1 MIGVVSYPILSTI
14 TKSSNNNNNKSLQ
27 TQQEIDQLKAID
39 RDVRAHELAHKAA
52 GGDLT
57 GPINYKYVIGPNG
70 KKYAVG
76 GDVSIDV
83 SPGPTPKDTIKK
95 MEQVIKAALAPV
107 DPSAQDR
114 AVASQAQMQLAQ
126 AQMQEQQ
133 QKNNDNS
140 NQNQTFSVY
149 A

>member
-1 MIGVVSYPILSTI
+1 MIGAISFPILS
-14 TKSSNNNNNKSLQ
+14 KSDKPSNQRSIQ
-27 TQQEIDQLKAID
+27 TQQEINQLKAID
-39 RDVRAHELAHKAA
+39 QDVRAHEMAHKIA

-57 GPINYKYVIGPNG
+57 GPINYKYVVGPDG

-83 SPGPTPKDTIKK
+83 SPGPTPQDTIRK
-95 MEQVIKAALAPV
+95 MQRVIKAALAPI

-114 AVASQAQMQLAQ
+114 AVAAQ
-126 AQMQEQQ
+126 AQMLLEQAQ
-133 QKNNDNS
+133 IEMQKEGS
-140 NQNQTFSVY
+140 HISVY

>member
-1 MIGVVSYPILSTI
+1 MIGAVSYPILSNI
-14 TKSSNNNNNKSLQ
+14 SNSKNNTKSLQ
-27 TQQEIDQLKAID
+27 TEQELNQLRAID
-39 RDVRAHELAHKAA
+39 RDVRAHEMAHKIA

-83 SPGPTPKDTIKK
+83 SPGPTPQATVKK
-95 MEQVIKAALAPV
+95 MERVIKAALAPV

-114 AVASQAQMQLAQ
+114 AVAAQ
-126 AQMQEQQ
+126 AEIELEQALMEENQ
-133 QKNNDNS
+133 QK

>member
-1 MIGVVSYPILSTI
+1 MIGVVSFPILS
-14 TKSSNNNNNKSLQ
+14 KNGKPSNQRSIQ
-27 TQQEIDQLKAID
+27 TQQEINQLKAID
-39 RDVRAHELAHKAA
+39 RDVRAHEMAHKIA

-57 GPINYKYVIGPNG
+57 GPINYKYVVGPNG

-83 SPGPTPKDTIKK
+83 SPGPTPQATIKK
-95 MEQVIKAALAPV
+95 MERVIKAALAPV

-114 AVASQAQMQLAQ
+114 AVAAQTQMMLEQAQMEL
-126 AQMQEQQ
+126 
-133 QKNNDNS
+133 QKEGS
-140 NQNQTFSVY
+140 NISVY

>member
-1 MIGVVSYPILSTI
+1 MIGVVGFPILS
-14 TKSSNNNNNKSLQ
+14 KSYKPSNQRSIQ
-27 TQQEIDQLKAID
+27 TQQEINQLKAID
-39 RDVRAHELAHKAA
+39 QDVRAHEMAHKIA

-57 GPINYKYVIGPNG
+57 GPVNYKYVVGPNG

-83 SPGPTPKDTIKK
+83 SPGPTPQDTIRK
-95 MEQVIKAALAPV
+95 MERVIKAALAPV

-114 AVASQAQMQLAQ
+114 AVAAQ
-126 AQMQEQQ
+126 AQMMLEQAQ
-133 QKNNDNS
+133 IELQKEGS
-140 NQNQTFSVY
+140 NISVY

>member
-1 MIGVVSYPILSTI
+1 MIGVVSFPILS
-14 TKSSNNNNNKSLQ
+14 KNDKPSNQRSIQ
-27 TQQEIDQLKAID
+27 TQQEINQLKAID
-39 RDVRAHELAHKAA
+39 RDVKAHEMAHKIA

-57 GPINYKYVIGPNG
+57 GPINYKYVVGPNG

-83 SPGPTPKDTIKK
+83 SPGPTPQATIKK
-95 MEQVIKAALAPV
+95 MQRVIKAALAPV

-114 AVASQAQMQLAQ
+114 AVAAQ
-126 AQMQEQQ
+126 AQTMLEQAQ
-133 QKNNDNS
+133 IELQKEGS
-140 NQNQTFSVY
+140 NISFY